1 MRYLVSFITFF
12 LILILLSIF
21 SILIIE
27 MYIGHE
33 LSDRDLESV
42 RMKLLSLIE
51 LSFSFLL
58 TRFLV
63 KKGYLPFIKKEEK
76 ENLIPDK
83 KDIGQISASLL
94 RRYLAFQFDTIFLLL
109 LLFACARLI
118 TLFEAESQFLQ
129 ALLLLPLYLYDV
141 LFVYFFGAT
150 PGHYLAGLRVVS
162 ASGSKLTLANC
173 CLRSW
178 LKFALWIFFWI
189 ALIGKRKQMPQDYL
203 TSTYVVYSKKIKDIL
218 IE

>member
-63 KKGYLPFIKKEEK
+63 KNRCRRIT
-76 ENLIPDK
+76 
-83 KDIGQISASLL
+83 LL
-94 RRYLAFQFDTIFLLL
+94 RPTSYI
-109 LLFACARLI
+109 
-118 TLFEAESQFLQ
+118 
-129 ALLLLPLYLYDV
+129 
-141 LFVYFFGAT
+141 
-150 PGHYLAGLRVVS
+150 
-162 ASGSKLTLANC
+162 
-173 CLRSW
+173 
-178 LKFALWIFFWI
+178 
-189 ALIGKRKQMPQDYL
+189 RK
-203 TSTYVVYSKKIKDIL
+203 K
-218 IE
+218 